1 MLLPV
6 NEMCIYTY
14 SYIFVP
20 LSYNAIIGFA
30 VFRNI
35 YYIWSHILLYS
46 CINSLPI
53 CVLQQQNLLIF
64 ILKYAIF

>member
-14 SYIFVP
+14 TYIIIP

-30 VFRNI
+30 VLELFSI
-35 YYIWSHILLYS
+35 FGHTFYFIV
-46 CINSLPI
+46 
-53 CVLQQQNLLIF
+53 VLIVFLFVFSNNKF
-64 ILKYAIF
+64 F

>member
-14 SYIFVP
+14 TYIFIP

-30 VFRNI
+30 VFRI
-35 YYIWSHILLYS
+35 IHYISKHILFYS
-46 CINSLPI
+46 CINSLRI
-53 CVLQQQNLLIF
+53 CVLQQQIF
-64 ILKYAIF
+64 

>member
-14 SYIFVP
+14 TYIFIP

-30 VFRNI
+30 VFRII
-35 YYIWSHILLYS
+35 YYIWSYVLLYS

-53 CVLQQQNLLIF
+53 CVLQQQIF
-64 ILKYAIF
+64 